1 MCKMNLVIKG
11 KLRVC
16 EIFASIQGEG
26 RQIGRPTVFVRLA
39 GCNLRCTWCDTK
51 YALDGGNELAV
62 DEIVNKVNE
71 FNLGSV
77 CITGGEPMIQL
88 GPLKGLIKQL
98 KRIGYQITLETN
110 GTIYD
115 EWVFNN
121 VDCVS
126 MDVKPPS
133 SGEQSNISIVKK
145 LGPKDQVKII
155 IADDKDYD
163 FARDVLTKTSVEVIL
178 QPLGGIKL
186 RKIVDK
192 VMNDRLDVRILPQL
206 HKIIGVR

>member
-1 MCKMNLVIKG
+1 MNPVIKDSL
-11 KLRVC
+11 KVC

-26 RQIGRPTVFVRLA
+26 KQIGRPTVFIRLS
-39 GCNLRCTWCDTK
+39 GCNLRCAWCDTS
-51 YALDGGNELAV
+51 YALDGGKPMTVEQIIA
-62 DEIVNKVNE
+62 KVKE
-71 FNLGSV
+71 FNLLSV

-88 GPLKGLIKQL
+88 KPLKELVKEL
-98 KRIGYQITLETN
+98 KLVGYQITLETN
-110 GTIYD
+110 GTFYD
-115 EWVFNN
+115 EWLFSA

-133 SGEQSNISIVKK
+133 SGEKSNVDLLKK
-145 LGPKDQVKII
+145 LSLKDQVKIV

-163 FARDVLTKTSVEVIL
+163 FAKEVLTKTSVEVIL
-178 QPLGGIKL
+178 QPLGGVKL
-186 RKIVDK
+186 KRIVDK

>member
-1 MCKMNLVIKG
+1 MKINLIGKG
-11 KLRVC
+11 KVKVC

-26 RQIGRPTVFVRLA
+26 RQIGRPTVFIRTS

-51 YALDGGNELAV
+51 YALELGKEFAV
-62 DEIVNKVNE
+62 DDIVSKVNE
-71 FNLGSV
+71 FNLSSV

-88 GPLKGLIKQL
+88 LPLKDLVKEL
-98 KRIGYQITLETN
+98 KRIGYQVTLETN

-115 EWVFNN
+115 EWVFNS

-133 SGEQSNISIVKK
+133 SGEKSDLDILKK
-145 LGPKDQVKII
+145 LGLKDQVKVI

-163 FARDVLTKTSVEVIL
+163 FAKEILKKTSVEVIL
-178 QPLGGIKL
+178 QPLGGVKL
-186 RKIVDK
+186 KRIIDK
-192 VMNDRLDVRILPQL
+192 VMDDRLDVRILPQL